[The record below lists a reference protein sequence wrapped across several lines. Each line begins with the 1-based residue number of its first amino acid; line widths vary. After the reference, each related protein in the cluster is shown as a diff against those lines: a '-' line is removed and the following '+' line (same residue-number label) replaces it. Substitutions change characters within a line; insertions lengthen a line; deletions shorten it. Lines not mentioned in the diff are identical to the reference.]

1 MPLSAAGKRVVM
13 AMQFQQN
20 IELGQRQILSQALR
34 QSLQYLQMPITELA
48 EYLQEQC
55 LSNPLLEVDYAP
67 AAADFTLPI
76 SVVEGG
82 GIQGS
87 RRSSE
92 SPASD
97 AFYASSRPESFSE
110 YLMEQ
115 VNCMQQVDE
124 TTRAVCCFLIECLD
138 STGYLSCSLPELARE
153 LELPLYDVEQ
163 ALYLLQMLEPAGV
176 GARDVTECLLL
187 QLAQGK
193 NFTAANIRMIREGLP
208 LLAKRDYA
216 ALSQLLGLPLKAVYE
231 SEAVIK
237 ALNPIPSR
245 GFYSGDTYHNYI
257 VPEATVLCRDGQLT
271 VEMNTR
277 SLPRISLSPEY
288 TAMLGHAE
296 GAEVQNYLRKRLT
309 AAKATIAQIDS
320 RQSTLQTLLLVI
332 LRRQQGYFMGT
343 DQLQPMTMQ
352 QVADEMQLN
361 TSTVSRAVKDKYIQF
376 QTRLIP
382 LRSLFSSS
390 LQGDDGALVSADAA
404 RQQLRLFIRT
414 EDPAAPLSDEA
425 LTAALASVGIHLSRR
440 TVAKYRAEL
449 SIPSAAARKRDNRNR
464 T

>member
-1 MPLSAAGKRVVM
+1 
-13 AMQFQQN
+13 MQFQQN

-48 EYLQEQC
+48 EYLQEQS
-55 LSNPLLEVDYAP
+55 LSNPLLEVEYAP
-67 AAADFTLPI
+67 ASDLTLPI
-76 SVVEGG
+76 SVVENG
-82 GIQGS
+82 GIQS
-87 RRSSE
+87 ARRSSD
-92 SPASD
+92 SSAAD

-124 TTRAVCCFLIECLD
+124 TTRTVCCFLIECLD

-163 ALYLLQMLEPAGV
+163 ALYLLQMLEPTGV

-193 NFTAANIRMIREGLP
+193 DFAAVNIRMIREGLP
-208 LLAKRDYA
+208 LLAKRDYT
-216 ALSQLLGLPLKAVYE
+216 ALSRLLDLPLKAIYD
-231 SEAVIK
+231 SETVIK

-245 GFYSGDTYHNYI
+245 GFFSGDTYHNYI
-257 VPEATVLCRDGQLT
+257 IPEATITCRDGQLT

-277 SLPRISLSPEY
+277 SLPRISLSSEY
-288 TAMLGHAE
+288 TAMLGDTAYPE
-296 GAEVQNYLRKRLT
+296 AQNYLRKLLAESRS
-309 AAKATIAQIDS
+309 TIAQLDS
-320 RQSTLQTLLLVI
+320 RQSTLQSLLLVI
-332 LRRQQGYFMGT
+332 LRRQQGYFLGT
-343 DQLQPMTMQ
+343 EQLQPMTMQ
-352 QVADEMQLN
+352 QVAEEMQLS
-361 TSTVSRAVKDKYIQF
+361 TSTVSRSVKDKYIQF

-390 LQGDDGALVSADAA
+390 LQGDNGSLVSADAA

-414 EDPAAPLSDEA
+414 EDPNAPLSDEA
-425 LTAALASVGIHLSRR
+425 LTAALSSVGIHLSRR

-449 SIPSAAARKRDNRNR
+449 NIPSAAARKRDNRNKS
-464 T
+464 

>member
-1 MPLSAAGKRVVM
+1 MD
-13 AMQFQQN
+13 MQFQQN
-20 IELGQRQILSQALR
+20 IELSQRQILSPMLR

-48 EYLQEQC
+48 EYLQEQS

-67 AAADFTLPI
+67 GSDFALPI

-82 GIQGS
+82 GIQGG
-87 RRSSE
+87 RRSPEGS
-92 SPASD
+92 AAD

-124 TTRAVCCFLIECLD
+124 TTRTVCCFLIECLD
-138 STGYLSCSLPELARE
+138 STGYLSCSLPELAGE

-193 NFTAANIRMIREGLP
+193 DFTATNIRMIREGLP

-216 ALSQLLGLPLKAVYE
+216 ALSRLLNLPLKAVYE
-231 SEAVIK
+231 SETVVK

-245 GFYSGDTYHNYI
+245 GFYSGDAYHNYI
-257 VPEATVLCRDGQLT
+257 VPEATVICRGGQLT

-277 SLPRISLSPEY
+277 SLPRISPSQEY
-288 TAMLGHAE
+288 TAMLGRTE
-296 GAEVQNYLRKRLT
+296 DTEVQDYLRKCLT
-309 AAKATIAQIDS
+309 AAKSTIAQIDS
-320 RQSTLQTLLLVI
+320 RQSTLQSLLLVI
-332 LRRQQGYFMGT
+332 IRRQQGYFMGT
-343 DQLQPMTMQ
+343 DQMQPMTMQ
-352 QVADEMQLN
+352 QVADEMRLN

-382 LRSLFSSS
+382 L
-390 LQGDDGALVSADAA
+390 
-404 RQQLRLFIRT
+404 
-414 EDPAAPLSDEA
+414 
-425 LTAALASVGIHLSRR
+425 
-440 TVAKYRAEL
+440 
-449 SIPSAAARKRDNRNR
+449 
-464 T
+464 

>member
-13 AMQFQQN
+13 TMQFQQN

-34 QSLQYLQMPITELA
+34 QSLQYLQMPVTELA
-48 EYLQEQC
+48 EYLQEQS

-67 AAADFTLPI
+67 ASDLTLPI

-92 SPASD
+92 GPAAD

-216 ALSQLLGLPLKAVYE
+216 ALSQLLDLPLKAVYE

-277 SLPRISLSPEY
+277 GLPHISLSPEY
-288 TAMLGHAE
+288 TAMLDHAE
-296 GAEVQNYLRKRLT
+296 DAEVQNYLRKRLT

-320 RQSTLQTLLLVI
+320 RQSTLQSLLLVI

-414 EDPAAPLSDEA
+414 EDPGAPLSDEA

-449 SIPSAAARKRDNRNR
+449 NIPSAAARKRDNRNR

>member
-1 MPLSAAGKRVVM
+1 MD
-13 AMQFQQN
+13 MQFQQN
-20 IELGQRQILSQALR
+20 IELSQRQILSPMLR

-48 EYLQEQC
+48 EYLQEQS

-67 AAADFTLPI
+67 GSDFALPI

-82 GIQGS
+82 GIQGG
-87 RRSSE
+87 RRSPEGS
-92 SPASD
+92 AAD

-124 TTRAVCCFLIECLD
+124 TTRTVCCFLIECLD
-138 STGYLSCSLPELARE
+138 STGYLSCSLPELAGE

-193 NFTAANIRMIREGLP
+193 DFTATNIRMIREGLP

-216 ALSQLLGLPLKAVYE
+216 ALSRLNLPLKAVYE
-231 SEAVIK
+231 SETVVK

-245 GFYSGDTYHNYI
+245 GFYSGDAYHNYI
-257 VPEATVLCRDGQLT
+257 VPEATVICRDGQLT

-277 SLPRISLSPEY
+277 SLPRISPSQEY
-288 TAMLGHAE
+288 TAMLGRTE
-296 GAEVQNYLRKRLT
+296 DTEVQDYLRKCLT
-309 AAKATIAQIDS
+309 AAKSTIAQIDS
-320 RQSTLQTLLLVI
+320 RQSTLQSLLLVI
-332 LRRQQGYFMGT
+332 IRRQQGYFMGT
-343 DQLQPMTMQ
+343 DQMQPMTMQ
-352 QVADEMQLN
+352 QVADEMRLN

-390 LQGDDGALVSADAA
+390 LQGDDGSLVSADAVK
-404 RQQLRLFIRT
+404 QQLRLFIRA
-414 EDPAAPLSDEA
+414 EDPGAPLSDEA
-425 LTAALASVGIHLSRR
+425 LTAALASVGVHISRR

-449 SIPSAAARKRDNRNR
+449 NIPTAAARKRDSRNR

>member
-1 MPLSAAGKRVVM
+1 MD
-13 AMQFQQN
+13 MQFQQN
-20 IELGQRQILSQALR
+20 IELSQRQILSPMLR

-48 EYLQEQC
+48 EYLQEQS

-67 AAADFTLPI
+67 GSDFALPI

-82 GIQGS
+82 GIQGG
-87 RRSSE
+87 RRSPEGS
-92 SPASD
+92 AAD

-124 TTRAVCCFLIECLD
+124 TTRTVCCFLIECLD
-138 STGYLSCSLPELARE
+138 STGYLSCSLPELAGE
-153 LELPLYDVEQ
+153 LEFPLYDVEQ

-193 NFTAANIRMIREGLP
+193 DFTATNIRMIREGLP

-216 ALSQLLGLPLKAVYE
+216 ALSRLLNLPLKAVYE
-231 SEAVIK
+231 SETVVK

-245 GFYSGDTYHNYI
+245 GFYSGDAYHNYI
-257 VPEATVLCRDGQLT
+257 VPEATVICRDGQLT

-277 SLPRISLSPEY
+277 SLPRISPSQEY
-288 TAMLGHAE
+288 TAMLGRTE
-296 GAEVQNYLRKRLT
+296 DTEVQDYLRKCLT
-309 AAKATIAQIDS
+309 AAKSTIAQIDS
-320 RQSTLQTLLLVI
+320 RQSTLQSLLLVI
-332 LRRQQGYFMGT
+332 IRRQQGYFMGT
-343 DQLQPMTMQ
+343 DQMQPMTMQ
-352 QVADEMQLN
+352 QVADEMRLN

-390 LQGDDGALVSADAA
+390 LQGDDGSLVSADAVK
-404 RQQLRLFIRT
+404 QQLRLFIRA
-414 EDPAAPLSDEA
+414 EDPGAPLSDEA
-425 LTAALASVGIHLSRR
+425 LTAALASVGVHISRR

-449 SIPSAAARKRDNRNR
+449 NIPTAAARKRDSRNR

>member
-13 AMQFQQN
+13 TMQFQQN

-34 QSLQYLQMPITELA
+34 QSLQYLQMPVTELA
-48 EYLQEQC
+48 EYLQEQS

-67 AAADFTLPI
+67 ASDLTLPI

-82 GIQGS
+82 GKQGS

-92 SPASD
+92 SPAAD

-187 QLAQGK
+187 QLAQGRD
-193 NFTAANIRMIREGLP
+193 FTAANIRMIREGLP

-245 GFYSGDTYHNYI
+245 GFYSGDTYHSYI
-257 VPEATVLCRDGQLT
+257 VPEATVLYRDGQLT

-277 SLPRISLSPEY
+277 GLPRISLSREY
-288 TAMLGHAE
+288 TAMLGRAE
-296 GAEVQNYLRKRLT
+296 YPEVQNYLRKSLT

-320 RQSTLQTLLLVI
+320 RQSTLQSLLLVI

-414 EDPAAPLSDEA
+414 EDPGAPLSDEA

>member
-1 MPLSAAGKRVVM
+1 MD
-13 AMQFQQN
+13 MQFQQN
-20 IELGQRQILSQALR
+20 IELSQRQILSPMLR

-48 EYLQEQC
+48 EYLQEQS

-67 AAADFTLPI
+67 GSDFALPI

-82 GIQGS
+82 GIQGG
-87 RRSSE
+87 RRSPEGS
-92 SPASD
+92 AAD

-124 TTRAVCCFLIECLD
+124 TTRTVCCFLIECLD
-138 STGYLSCSLPELARE
+138 STGYLSCSLPELAGE
-153 LELPLYDVEQ
+153 LEFPLYDVEQ

-193 NFTAANIRMIREGLP
+193 DFTATNIRMIREGLP

-216 ALSQLLGLPLKAVYE
+216 ALSRLLNLPLKAVYE
-231 SEAVIK
+231 SETVVK

-245 GFYSGDTYHNYI
+245 GFYSGDAYHNYI
-257 VPEATVLCRDGQLT
+257 VPEATVICRDGQLT

-277 SLPRISLSPEY
+277 SLPRISPSQEY
-288 TAMLGHAE
+288 TAMLGRTE
-296 GAEVQNYLRKRLT
+296 DTEVQDYLRKCLT
-309 AAKATIAQIDS
+309 AAKSTIAQIDS
-320 RQSTLQTLLLVI
+320 RQSTLQSLLLVI
-332 LRRQQGYFMGT
+332 IRRQQGYFMGT
-343 DQLQPMTMQ
+343 DQMQPMTMQ
-352 QVADEMQLN
+352 QVADEMRLN

-390 LQGDDGALVSADAA
+390 LQGDDGSLVSADAVK
-404 RQQLRLFIRT
+404 QQLRLFIRA
-414 EDPAAPLSDEA
+414 EDPGAPLSDEA
-425 LTAALASVGIHLSRR
+425 LTAALASVGVHLSRR

-449 SIPSAAARKRDNRNR
+449 NIPTAAARKRDSRNR

>member
-1 MPLSAAGKRVVM
+1 MD
-13 AMQFQQN
+13 MQFQQN
-20 IELGQRQILSQALR
+20 IELGQRQILSQTLR
-34 QSLQYLQMPITELA
+34 QSLQYLQMPVTELA
-48 EYLQEQC
+48 EYLQEQS

-67 AAADFTLPI
+67 TSDFILPI
-76 SVVEGG
+76 SVVENGG
-82 GIQGS
+82 AQSS
-87 RRSSE
+87 RRSSSE
-92 SPASD
+92 SSAVD

-124 TTRAVCCFLIECLD
+124 TTRTVCCFLIECLD
-138 STGYLSCSLPELARE
+138 STGYLSCSLPELAGE
-153 LELPLYDVEQ
+153 LELSLYDVEQ

-193 NFTAANIRMIREGLP
+193 DFTAANIRMIREGLP
-208 LLAKRDYA
+208 LLAKREYA
-216 ALSQLLGLPLKAVYE
+216 ALSQLLNLPLKTIYE

-257 VPEATVLCRDGQLT
+257 VPEASILCRDGQLT

-277 SLPRISLSPEY
+277 SLPRISLSQEYITMMDRAEHPE
-288 TAMLGHAE
+288 A
-296 GAEVQNYLRKRLT
+296 QNYLRRRL
-309 AAKATIAQIDS
+309 AEAKSTIAQIDS
-320 RQSTLQTLLLVI
+320 RQSTLQNLLLVI
-332 LRRQQGYFMGT
+332 IRRQQGYFMGT
-343 DQLQPMTMQ
+343 EHLRPMTMQ
-352 QVADEMQLN
+352 QVADEMHLN

-390 LQGDDGALVSADAA
+390 LQGDNGSLVSADAA
-404 RQQLRLFIRT
+404 KQQLRLFIRT
-414 EDPAAPLSDEA
+414 EDPGAPLSDEA
-425 LTAALASVGIHLSRR
+425 LTAALSSVGIHLSRR

-449 SIPSAAARKRDNRNR
+449 NIPSAASRKRDSQSR

>member
-1 MPLSAAGKRVVM
+1 MD
-13 AMQFQQN
+13 MQFQQN
-20 IELGQRQILSQALR
+20 IELSQRQILSPMLR

-48 EYLQEQC
+48 EYLQEQS

-67 AAADFTLPI
+67 GSDFALPI

-82 GIQGS
+82 GIQGG
-87 RRSSE
+87 RRSPEGS
-92 SPASD
+92 AAD

-124 TTRAVCCFLIECLD
+124 TTRTVCCFLIECLD
-138 STGYLSCSLPELARE
+138 STGYLSCSLPELAGE

-193 NFTAANIRMIREGLP
+193 DFTATNIRMIREGLP

-216 ALSQLLGLPLKAVYE
+216 ALSRLLNLPLKAVYE
-231 SEAVIK
+231 SETVVK

-245 GFYSGDTYHNYI
+245 GFYSGDAYHNYI
-257 VPEATVLCRDGQLT
+257 VPEATVICRDGQLT

-277 SLPRISLSPEY
+277 SLPRISPSQEY
-288 TAMLGHAE
+288 TAMLGRTE
-296 GAEVQNYLRKRLT
+296 DTEVQDYLRKCLT
-309 AAKATIAQIDS
+309 AAKSTIAQIDS
-320 RQSTLQTLLLVI
+320 RQSTLQSLLLVI
-332 LRRQQGYFMGT
+332 IRRQQGYFMGT
-343 DQLQPMTMQ
+343 DQMQPM
-352 QVADEMQLN
+352 

-390 LQGDDGALVSADAA
+390 LQGDDGSLVSADAVK
-404 RQQLRLFIRT
+404 QQLRLFIRA
-414 EDPAAPLSDEA
+414 EDPGAPLSDEA
-425 LTAALASVGIHLSRR
+425 LTAALASVGVHISRR

-449 SIPSAAARKRDNRNR
+449 NIPTAAARKRDSRNR